1 MAALRLKT
9 AEVQLKLAEVQRAQ
23 RKLLKRLLSVSA
35 SADTTEFSSH
45 RLAVV
50 GRSFTAWL
58 QSSNQILQ
66 AWTGRDRQTGEGR
79 LGASQ

>member
-1 MAALRLKT
+1 MASLRLET

-23 RKLLKRLLSVSA
+23 RKLLKRLLSVCS
-35 SADTTEFSSH
+35 SVDTTGFSSH

-58 QSSNQILQ
+58 QSSNQIL
-66 AWTGRDRQTGEGR
+66 
-79 LGASQ
+79 